1 VRLSGAVLIVDE
13 AHNLPEAVA
22 DAAAA
27 ALTGAAAAAA
37 AAALSAYLGR
47 YRPRLSAGNLR
58 HLGTLLLAAR
68 AMQRAVAAAPAGAAG
83 APADVAGCSGAAARV
98 LKLNEFL
105 FEAGIDHINL
115 FKLSRFC
122 RDRRDAMAG
131 RAHLP
136 CALMLLCLLLTPGCF
151 CVRSKVLFKVGGF
164 GDAAAAAAAAASG
177 PQAVCES
184 AHGGAEGGA
193 TAGGT
198 TAALQSLLSFL
209 GALTSPDGDGRVLLT
224 RAGAAGGATAGGGCA
239 SGRLKFTLLNPGAR
253 FAPIA
258 AAARAVILAGG
269 TLGPLSALSATLFP
283 GLPLTRLR
291 AHACGHIVPPAQLL
305 CLALGRGP
313 SGAALDFA
321 FRARTSEA
329 AMDEL
334 GRLLLNVCRVIPQ
347 GVVAFFPSFDYAD
360 ACAARWA
367 ASGAADALAAVK
379 TVFREPRTASAVEAL
394 LSRYAAAALAP
405 RAGGAAAGGPS
416 GALLLCVVGGK
427 LSEGIN
433 FSDGLGRC
441 AIAIHARM
449 SRLRCLDAC
458 ACANTRDR
466 VRGASNSAVVRSG
479 VVLVGLPY
487 APPSDAELSERMRWL
502 DAAGADAGGGPGAGR
517 AHYEALCM
525 RAVNQSI
532 GRAIRHAKDYA
543 AIVLADARWTKPGA
557 MRLRMRCECVLGLAC

>member
-1 VRLSGAVLIVDE
+1 VTFRETLGVRLSGAVLIVDE

-27 ALTGAAAAAA
+27 ALTGAAAGAA
-37 AAALSAYLGR
+37 AAALSGYLGR
-47 YRPRLSAGNLR
+47 YRARLSAGNLR

-68 AMQRAVAAAPAGAAG
+68 AMQRAVAAAAPPGAAASASG
-83 APADVAGCSGAAARV
+83 ADVAAGAARV

-105 FEAGIDHINL
+105 FEAGVDHVNL
-115 FKLSRFC
+115 FKLARYC
-122 RDRRDAMAG
+122 RDRRVHALAWMYGCTPMCAADAVV
-131 RAHLP
+131 
-136 CALMLLCLLLTPGCF
+136 

-164 GDAAAAAAAAASG
+164 GDSAAAAAAAAASSG
-177 PQAVCES
+177 AHAVCES
-184 AHGGAEGGA
+184 TAADTIAGGGADGA
-193 TAGGT
+193 TTPGGT

-209 GALTSPDGDGRVLLT
+209 SALTSPDGDGRVLLT
-224 RAGAAGGATAGGGCA
+224 RAGAGASGGAAPPNGCP

-283 GLPLTRLR
+283 GLPRERLR

-321 FRARTSEA
+321 FRSRTSETA
-329 AMDEL
+329 IDEL
-334 GRLLLNVCRVIPQ
+334 GRLLLNVCRVVPQ

-379 TVFREPRTASAVEAL
+379 SVFREPRTASAVEAL
-394 LSRYAAAALAP
+394 LARYAAAALAP
-405 RAGGAAAGGPS
+405 RSSGAGSGAAGGPS

-433 FSDGLGRC
+433 FSDGLGRYDTHT
-441 AIAIHARM
+441 HART
-449 SRLRCLDAC
+449 RAC
-458 ACANTRDR
+458 TPTPR
-466 VRGASNSAVVRSG
+466 
-479 VVLVGLPY
+479 
-487 APPSDAELSERMRWL
+487 
-502 DAAGADAGGGPGAGR
+502 
-517 AHYEALCM
+517 
-525 RAVNQSI
+525 
-532 GRAIRHAKDYA
+532 
-543 AIVLADARWTKPGA
+543 
-557 MRLRMRCECVLGLAC
+557 